1 MVQEHDWAA
10 EPVVVVVAPTGAE
23 ATRDDNPALP
33 HTPAEIA
40 DAVIEAAGAGAT
52 VAHLHVREPDGTP
65 SSRPELFAETIE
77 RVRAASDVITM
88 VSTGGAVG
96 TPLEER
102 LAGLRPLP
110 DMAGIE
116 VGSVNFGE
124 DLFAT
129 LPHETRAIAAAAA
142 DAGIALEV
150 EAFELGHLDTARALL
165 AAGTLPE
172 PLRVNIVLG
181 VPGALAATAHNLHAM
196 ATAVP
201 AGVPWGVTAVGRH
214 QRRMLSLALL
224 LGASCVRVGF
234 EDNVYL
240 DKGVLAASNAALV
253 EQVASIAAALGRR
266 VATPEEARRI
276 LAVPSRAAA

>member
-1 MVQEHDWAA
+1 MIHEHDWAA

-23 ATRDDNPALP
+23 TTRDDHPGLP
-33 HTPAEIA
+33 HTPEEIA
-40 DAVIEAAGAGAT
+40 RAVVESAAAGAT

-65 SSRPELFAETIE
+65 SSRPELFAEAVE
-77 RVRAASDVITM
+77 RIRAESDVITM

-96 TPLEER
+96 TPIEER
-102 LAGLRPLP
+102 LAGLRAGP

-129 LPHETRAIAAAAA
+129 LPHETRAIAAAAT

-150 EAFELGHLDTARALL
+150 EAFELGHLDTARALV

-172 PLRVNIVLG
+172 PLRVNVVLG

-201 AGVPWGVTAVGRH
+201 PGVPWGVTAVGRH
-214 QRRMLSLALL
+214 QRRMLALALL
-224 LGASCVRVGF
+224 LGARCVRVGF
-234 EDNVYL
+234 EDNVHL
-240 DKGVLAASNAALV
+240 DRGVRAVSNAALV
-253 EQVASIAAALGRR
+253 EQVVAIATAVGRR
-266 VATPEEARRI
+266 VATAAEARRI
-276 LAVPSRAAA
+276 LAVPARVAA

>member
-1 MVQEHDWAA
+1 VIHERDWAA

-23 ATRDDNPALP
+23 ATREDNPALP
-33 HTPAEIA
+33 HTPEEIA
-40 DAVIEAAGAGAT
+40 DSVIECAEAGAT

-65 SSRPELFAETIE
+65 SSRPELFAETVE
-77 RVRAASDVITM
+77 RIRAASNVVTM

-96 TPLEER
+96 TPLEDR
-102 LAGLRPLP
+102 LAGLRAAP

-116 VGSVNFGE
+116 VGSINFGE

-129 LPHETRAIAAAAA
+129 LPHETRAIAAAAG
-142 DAGIALEV
+142 DAAIALEV

-165 AAGTLPE
+165 ASGTLPE
-172 PLRVNIVLG
+172 PLRVNLVFG

-196 ATAVP
+196 VTAVP
-201 AGVPWGVTAVGRH
+201 SGVPWGVTAVGRH
-214 QRRMLSLALL
+214 QRRLLALALL

-240 DKGVLAASNAALV
+240 DKGRLAASNAELV
-253 EQVASIAAALGRR
+253 EQIAAIAASLGRR
-266 VATPEEARRI
+266 VATAEEARRI
-276 LAVPSRAAA
+276 VAVPARAAA